1 MPTAI
6 VAEAQRV
13 EVGGRVSGAVAKCT
27 GGHGFV
33 GGKRRRTGAF
43 RNALE

>member
-13 EVGGRVSGAVAKCT
+13 EVGGRVSGGVVKCT
-27 GGHGFV
+27 GGQGLV
-33 GGKRRRTGAF
+33 GEKRRRTGAF
-43 RNALE
+43 CNTLN